1 MAVDPIHDEIVV
13 PNPFAQAILF
23 FRADAGGD
31 EAPLRIIQ
39 GPKTLLVGSLDV
51 DNLEVSPAND
61 EVYVAQRS
69 ADAIMAFDRRA
80 NGDVAPLRII
90 HGPKTQLRYPHRVQ
104 VNEAKDSLIVTS
116 GQGILIF
123 DRTANGDVA
132 PKCVISGPNTGI
144 PEGLGMETTI
154 SKAMSNPAGTKIIFS
169 GGNVREWAVEQ
180 RGRQHQRS
188 FAAIWNWGDCGDVPP
203 LYRMDFSVEDFIP
216 ETQEVVANP
225 QDSLVFHHL
234 PEAY

>member
-1 MAVDPIHDEIVV
+1 MAVDPVHDEMVV

-23 FRADAGGD
+23 FRADAGGE

-51 DNLEVSPAND
+51 DNVAVSPANN

-69 ADAIMAFDRRA
+69 ADAIMVFDRQA
-80 NGDVAPLRII
+80 DGDVAPLRVI
-90 HGPKTQLRYPHRVQ
+90 HGPKTQLRYPHRVL
-104 VNEAKDSLIVTS
+104 VNEAQDALIVTS

-123 DRTANGDVA
+123 DRTADSDVA

-144 PEGLGMETTI
+144 PKGLGMETRI
-154 SKAMSNPAGTKIIFS
+154 SRAMSNPDGTKIIFT
-169 GGNVREWAVEQ
+169 GGGTRQWAIEQLGRE
-180 RGRQHQRS
+180 RQEG
-188 FAAIWNWGDCGDVPP
+188 FTAIWNWGDCGDVAP
-203 LYRMDFSVEDFIP
+203 LYRMDFSVGDFIP
-216 ETQEVVANP
+216 ETQEVVASP
-225 QDSLVFHHL
+225 GDSLVFYHL